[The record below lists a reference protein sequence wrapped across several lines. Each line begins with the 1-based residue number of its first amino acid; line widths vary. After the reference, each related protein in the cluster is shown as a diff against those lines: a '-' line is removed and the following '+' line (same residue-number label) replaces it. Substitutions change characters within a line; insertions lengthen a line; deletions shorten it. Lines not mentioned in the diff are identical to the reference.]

1 VAAYVALDWTKT
13 DYMACT
19 HGYFK
24 KKICQLSDDC
34 VFIILKKEKKN
45 CCQVS
50 LIILKKILK
59 NRKTKLK
66 FFKKIVKIQ
75 IQNSMSCL

>member
-13 DYMACT
+13 DYMART

-34 VFIILKKEKKN
+34 VFIILKKEKKIA
-45 CCQVS
+45 VRFH
-50 LIILKKILK
+50 LL
-59 NRKTKLK
+59 
-66 FFKKIVKIQ
+66 F
-75 IQNSMSCL
+75 

>member
-34 VFIILKKEKKN
+34 VFIILKKEKN
-45 CCQVS
+45 LLS
-50 LIILKKILK
+50 GF
-59 NRKTKLK
+59 TYY
-66 FFKKIVKIQ
+66 FKKNIKK
-75 IQNSMSCL
+75 